1 MARLN
6 DFIANVKNEGLMR
19 NNRYEVLF
27 NIPKSVKFYGDL
39 RKVLLYCDNVQLPGV
54 SISTALARTY
64 GEYRE
69 MPYEKL
75 FQTISMSFYVDMK
88 MEVKRL
94 FDEWQAGIQD
104 PVTRDMYYYDDYTT
118 QIEIGV
124 IDPNNNTR
132 YFVTLYDAYVKD
144 ISPIQMDYSNRDVM
158 KLNVTLNY
166 KYWTSAQGGPATQ
179 YEDNISIED
188 KLRSDL
194 LGRFNKIPDDYTNN
208 FKQYQ
213 ENLNSAPTLN
223 TPTPETRTVVPQL
236 GGLSLS
242 GASYQAK

>member
-6 DFIANVKNEGLMR
+6 DFIANIKTEGLMR
-19 NNRYEVLF
+19 NNRYEVIF
-27 NIPKSVKFYGDL
+27 NVPKSVKFYGDL
-39 RKVLLYCDNVQLPGV
+39 RKVLLYCDNVTLPGV
-54 SISTALARTY
+54 SISTAMARTY

-75 FQTISMSFYVDMK
+75 FQTINMGFYVDAK

-94 FDEWQAGIQD
+94 FDQWQAGIQD
-104 PVTRDMYYYDDYTT
+104 PVTRNMYYYDDYTT
-118 QIEIGV
+118 QVEIAV
-124 IDPNNNTR
+124 LDVNNNSR
-132 YFVTLYDAYVKD
+132 YFVTLYDVYVKD
-144 ISPIQMDYSNRDVM
+144 ISPIQMDYANKDVM

-166 KYWTSAQGGPATQ
+166 KYWTSAQGGPAAL
-179 YEDNISIED
+179 YEDSISIEN

-194 LGRFNKIPDDYTNN
+194 LGRYQKVPEQYTNN
-208 FKQYQ
+208 FEEYQ
-213 ENLNSAPTLN
+213 KGVNAAPTLN

-242 GASYQAK
+242 GASYQTK